1 MSEFPQCPYCGA
13 ILWESQLNHKEEGI
27 RLQCDSCARTYVY
40 IPGYGSFALSDS
52 EVEHFESPVDGI
64 YFDDEEKGYSNDG
77 TLAKACFT
85 LCCLLSSI
93 PFVLIMLVII
103 LTSLF

>member
-1 MSEFPQCPYCGA
+1 MSELPQCPYCGA
-13 ILWESQLNHKEEGI
+13 ILWDGPVKHTEEGVC
-27 RLQCDSCARTYVY
+27 LQCDSCARTYVY

-52 EVEHFESPVDGI
+52 DVEHFESQVDDI
-64 YFDDEEKGYSNDG
+64 YLDDDVKDFSKDG

-93 PFVLIMLVII
+93 PFVLIMLVMI